1 VVERGQVARGDGV
14 RQRTKSFN
22 ESILIA
28 AAYTRV
34 VVQEEVPSC
43 LADYLSDTLLVRVV
57 WEKYHL
63 VE

>member
-1 VVERGQVARGDGV
+1 MVERGQVARGDGV